1 MRIACLALLAIL
13 PAAAEPII
21 SFDFED
27 ATLLKPPAK
36 QVAAPGGHA
45 LQVDNA
51 DPGGSATVLFE
62 LPADQLAGRR
72 VTLTAKVKADGVSTP
87 PNPWNGVKVM
97 LVVETAGGKQQ
108 HPNCRCRS
116 APTTGRPANEPCGCP
131 RRPPACSFTSA
142 GAVRRHSD
150 LRRCQPQ
157 PLAAPGRRATAR
169 NEVHRPQ
176 LGPAPG
182 RDAWAEVQ

>member
-108 HPNCRCRS
+108 HPQLPLPVGTYDWQTRERTLRLPAATTRVQLHLGWSS
-116 APTTGRPANEPCGCP
+116 APAQRP
-131 RRPPACSFTSA
+131 STMSA
-142 GAVRRHSD
+142 SASGSARAARHGSK
-150 LRRCQPQ
+150 RSTP
-157 PLAAPGRRATAR
+157 ATAWT
-169 NEVHRPQ
+169 
-176 LGPAPG
+176 GSGA
-182 RDAWAEVQ
+182 